1 MWVCLMPLDAVL
13 KGSENGQLYTGCIL
27 PPPPQQQKQWS
38 KAKGN
43 FTKAVEMY

>member
-1 MWVCLMPLDAVL
+1 MSLNAVL
-13 KGSENGQLYTGCIL
+13 KGSENGQLYTGSIL
-27 PPPPQQQKQWS
+27 PPPQQQKQWS